1 MPKLRSEINDSDKWA
16 VNDIFENDAAW
27 EASFEALRKKMDAV
41 NVFQGKLNNAAAI
54 AEFYKVSEAAELE
67 MNKLYTYAHMKHDED
82 TANSVYRSMQDR
94 IYSVCVEYDE
104 QTAWVTPEI
113 MAIDDKTMTG
123 ILDSAEIA
131 PYKFSMEKLLRQKK
145 YVLSEKEERILSAAS
160 LPLSAASEAFSA
172 LNDAD
177 MKFPAVKDSKGND
190 CELSHGTYLI
200 YLRST
205 DRELRKNA
213 FLAYHKKYNEFSN
226 TLTTLLQGEIR
237 NHVFSAK
244 TRG

>member
-54 AEFYKVSEAAELE
+54 AEFYKVSEDAELE

-113 MAIDDKTMTG
+113 MAIDDKTMTD

-145 YVLSEKEERILSAAS
+145 YVLSEKE
-160 LPLSAASEAFSA
+160 
-172 LNDAD
+172 
-177 MKFPAVKDSKGND
+177 
-190 CELSHGTYLI
+190 
-200 YLRST
+200 
-205 DRELRKNA
+205 
-213 FLAYHKKYNEFSN
+213 
-226 TLTTLLQGEIR
+226 
-237 NHVFSAK
+237 
-244 TRG
+244 